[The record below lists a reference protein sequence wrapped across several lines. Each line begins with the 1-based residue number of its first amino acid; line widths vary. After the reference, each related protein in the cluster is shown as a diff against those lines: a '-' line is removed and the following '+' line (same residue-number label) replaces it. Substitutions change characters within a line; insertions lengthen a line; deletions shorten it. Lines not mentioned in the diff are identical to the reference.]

1 GSSAETSVHGGRCPA
16 LTHDKTLA
24 RTGSLAC
31 APCSSSAANV
41 SLWLSPGDAACAAEP
56 LAVTLQTC
64 VAASTPPPSTRPG
77 CVVLSCAVLCCFAL
91 CCAVLCDVCCAVL
104 CCAV

>member
-64 VAASTPPPSTRPG
+64 VAASTSPPSTRPG
-77 CVVLSCAVLCCFAL
+77 WGALISAASPSTGLGRRALRGCCV
-91 CCAVLCDVCCAVL
+91 
-104 CCAV
+104 